1 MPNRSESHFAM
12 QSPIP
17 HLDRRT
23 AVLRGLGSK
32 PLLFENRVRSANR
45 GRGGE
50 RVHVYLDVSGSIG
63 ELKGPLYGA
72 VFDSREFVHPQVHLF
87 SDAIHDISISQLRKG
102 VCKTTHGTSIDCVAE
117 HIQKKNVRRAV
128 LITDGFVGRPNGV
141 HHDTLAAVKL
151 GVCYQQDRS
160 RVPADLDAVTDH
172 AAYFE
177 L

>member
-1 MPNRSESHFAM
+1 M
-12 QSPIP
+12 
-17 HLDRRT
+17 
-23 AVLRGLGSK
+23 
-32 PLLFENRVRSANR
+32 RSANR
-45 GRGGE
+45 GRSGE

-117 HIQKKNVRRAV
+117 HIQKQRVRRAV
-128 LITDGFVGRPNGV
+128 LITDGFVGKPVGMHR
-141 HHDTLAAVKL
+141 DTLAAIKL

-172 AAYFE
+172 AAYLE